1 MALTHSAGVSEWEH
15 HGSGSSMGVGAPWEW
30 ELHGNG
36 SSMGVGAPCGAT
48 MPCRQT
54 SSSVLLV
61 WFVSGVSER
70 DLSEFK
76 RGVSGRGVSLVP
88 VASSFFQSPPFLP
101 HNPSPPPPTVLPH
114 IQAGGGSGRH
124 QPPPLSPPLCY
135 DTHSAVP
142 ACRLVVDLGMLG
154 VMLHQQPMMP
164 ITFYSSPPGVSKSM
178 SQELMEEEITAFT
191 LGMALHDPST
201 PEWSIYMP
209 MAKSLVRALDATQL
223 AARELLPHVP
233 VEGFVS
239 VGVSKRACMAWLS
252 AALDKRVVAFISY
265 GYDLINFQPNMQ
277 HLLDSLGAVPILG
290 RFYVDYNL
298 TRFLHTP
305 QLRHILSYTDPYF
318 FRERL
323 TMPKLLIAASN
334 DEFFLMD
341 DS

>member
-1 MALTHSAGVSEWEH
+1 L
-15 HGSGSSMGVGAPWEW
+15 VG
-30 ELHGNG
+30 
-36 SSMGVGAPCGAT
+36 
-48 MPCRQT
+48 
-54 SSSVLLV
+54 
-61 WFVSGVSER
+61 
-70 DLSEFK
+70 
-76 RGVSGRGVSLVP
+76 
-88 VASSFFQSPPFLP
+88 
-101 HNPSPPPPTVLPH
+101 
-114 IQAGGGSGRH
+114 
-124 QPPPLSPPLCY
+124 
-135 DTHSAVP
+135 
-142 ACRLVVDLGMLG
+142 DLGMLG

-201 PEWSIYMP
+201 PEWTIYMP
-209 MAKSLVRALDATQL
+209 MAKSLVRAMDATQL

-233 VEGFVS
+233 WTIYMPMAKSLVLAPDATQLAARELLRHVPVS
-239 VGVSKRACMAWLS
+239 TAAAAVAASVVLLALQGGGLS
-252 AALDKRVVAFISY
+252 CPHSLPLSLFKPSWPQPPDLCSLPPATHSAPLSLLSPQRVVAFISY

-341 DS
+341 DSYFYFNDLPPPTLLKIVANVDHMVIQKSYW

>member
-1 MALTHSAGVSEWEH
+1 MSRASKGLVLFF
-15 HGSGSSMGVGAPWEW
+15 VGAGWND
-30 ELHGNG
+30 H
-36 SSMGVGAPCGAT
+36 
-48 MPCRQT
+48 
-54 SSSVLLV
+54 
-61 WFVSGVSER
+61 
-70 DLSEFK
+70 
-76 RGVSGRGVSLVP
+76 GRGDWSYHIPKDTDVFIR
-88 VASSFFQSPPFLP
+88 VAAP
-101 HNPSPPPPTVLPH
+101 
-114 IQAGGGSGRH
+114 
-124 QPPPLSPPLCY
+124 
-135 DTHSAVP
+135 
-142 ACRLVVDLGMLG
+142 LVVDLGMLG

-191 LGMALHDPST
+191 LGMALYDPST

-341 DS
+341 DSYFYYNGLPPPTLLKIVANVDHMVIQKSYWVRPNPPTLFCLSGYALNLQPSFVLVGTLLRSNPPFVSVGTPLLSNPLLVRL